1 VDFLKTFGLS
11 LVSFTVLDFL
21 WFKFA
26 VKDFNLKELAEIGR
40 IKDGEFDLVLA
51 PAIGTYFLM
60 ALAMSLFV
68 APGFSE
74 NDAWWKTF
82 LLSAGMGLIIYG
94 IFDLT
99 NLAIL
104 KNYPIKFMMADM
116 AWGTFVFGLVGC
128 LVRWVLYFRT

>member
-1 VDFLKTFGLS
+1 MTFLKTFGLS

-21 WFKFA
+21 WFKFV

-40 IKDGEFDLVLA
+40 IKDGEFDFILA
-51 PAIGTYFLM
+51 PAMGTYVLM
-60 ALAMSLFV
+60 ALAMALFV

-74 NDAWWKTF
+74 NEAWWKTF
-82 LLSAGMGLIIYG
+82 LLSSGMGLIIYG

-99 NLAIL
+99 NFAIL
-104 KNYPIKFMMADM
+104 KNYPVKFMMVDM

-128 LVRWVLYFRT
+128 LVRWGLDLST